1 MNRLRLR
8 AGKGFT
14 LIELLVVIAII
25 GILAAIA
32 IPQFAAYRKRG
43 YTSQIWSDL
52 RNAGT
57 AQEAYYVDNND
68 YSTALSGLTNRGYN
82 QHQDITLAI
91 IGTSTQGFRLTAVH
105 SKCTE
110 GTWTFDPA
118 AAGQSIINPSGGCQ

>member
-8 AGKGFT
+8 AEKGFT

-43 YTSQIWSDL
+43 YTAQVWSDL

-68 YSTALSGLTNRGYN
+68 YSTALSGLTSRGYN
-82 QHQDITLAI
+82 QHGDVTLGI
-91 IGTSTQGFRLTAVH
+91 VGTSNQGFRLTAAH
-105 SKCTE
+105 TKCTS
-110 GTWTFDPA
+110 GTWTFNPA
-118 AAGQSIINPSGGCQ
+118 AAGASIEAGGGPCG

>member
-8 AGKGFT
+8 AEKGFT

-43 YTSQIWSDL
+43 YTSQVWSDL

-57 AQEAYYVDNND
+57 SQEAYYVDNND
-68 YSTALSGLTNRGYN
+68 YSTVLSGLTTRGYN
-82 QHQDITLAI
+82 QHQDITLVVV
-91 IGTSTQGFRLTAVH
+91 GTSTQGFRLTAAH
-105 SKCTE
+105 TKCTA
-110 GTWTFDPA
+110 GTWTFDPI
-118 AAGQSIINPSGGCQ
+118 AAGQSLSGGPCD

>member
-8 AGKGFT
+8 AEKGFT

-43 YTSQIWSDL
+43 YTAQVWSDL

-57 AQEAYYVDNND
+57 SQEAYYVDNND
-68 YSTALSGLTNRGYN
+68 YSDQLSGLTNRGYN
-82 QHQDITLAI
+82 QHADLTLVI
-91 IGTSTQGFRLTAVH
+91 IGTSTQGFRLTAAH
-105 SKCTE
+105 RKCTA

-118 AAGQSIINPSGGCQ
+118 AAGSSLTGGPCD

>member
-8 AGKGFT
+8 AEQGFT

-43 YTSQIWSDL
+43 YTSQVWSDL

-57 AQEAYYVDNND
+57 AQEAYYVDKND
-68 YSTALSGLTNRGYN
+68 YSDTLSGLTSRGYN
-82 QHQDITLAI
+82 QGGDVTLGI
-91 IGTSTQGFRLTAVH
+91 VGTPSAQGFRLTAAH
-105 SKCTE
+105 EKCTA

-118 AAGQSIINPSGGCQ
+118 AAGQSLSGGPCD